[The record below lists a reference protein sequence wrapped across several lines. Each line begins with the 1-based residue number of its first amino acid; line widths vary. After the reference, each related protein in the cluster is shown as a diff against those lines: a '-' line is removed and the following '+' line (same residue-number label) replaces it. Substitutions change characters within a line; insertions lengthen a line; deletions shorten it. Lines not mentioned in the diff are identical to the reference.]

1 MEGKAGKQISL
12 CIKILVQKHLNA
24 GIETPEIQI
33 IAAPQAGTERMTAEL
48 LHFWGRAICFP

>member
-48 LHFWGRAICFP
+48 LHF